1 MVSNV
6 PIISD
11 PVSLKVFPNP
21 FSNQLTIE
29 WDTRIKATQLVL
41 VNTLNQE
48 VNHFLLTNNF
58 ITISMPPLQSGLY
71 RLLLKDEEG
80 KILTSKTVMQQ

>member
-11 PVSLKVFPNP
+11 PESLKAFPNP
-21 FSNQLTIE
+21 FHNQLTIE

-48 VNHFLLTNNF
+48 LNNFLLTTNS

-80 KILTSKTVMQQ
+80 KILTSRAVMQQ